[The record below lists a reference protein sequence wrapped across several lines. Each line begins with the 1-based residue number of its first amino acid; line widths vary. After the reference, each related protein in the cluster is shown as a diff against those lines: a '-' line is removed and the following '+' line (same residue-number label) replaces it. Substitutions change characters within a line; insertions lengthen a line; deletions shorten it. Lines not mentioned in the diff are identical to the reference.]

1 MLWCRV
7 FDAAAESPE
16 LIPYSEIARR
26 IGVTEKSIRETCD
39 PYFRQLMAERTFE
52 LPPVIGMDKDH
63 FKAFYEIQYT
73 ERKL

>member
-1 MLWCRV
+1 
-7 FDAAAESPE
+7 
-16 LIPYSEIARR
+16 
-26 IGVTEKSIRETCD
+26 
-39 PYFRQLMAERTFE
+39 MAERTFE